1 MARFTVE
8 PDELRAASAR
18 VSTSGTD
25 VDAAGAAVW
34 ASSAALAWTPVAGA
48 YEDLVDSIA
57 VSLRNLAEAPSQL
70 AVALTTA
77 ATAYQVAD
85 ESATASMTLNRG

>member
-8 PDELRAASAR
+8 PEELRAAGAR
-18 VSTSGTD
+18 LSTSGTD

-34 ASSAALAWTPVAGA
+34 ASSGALAWTPVEGA
-48 YEDLVDSIA
+48 YEGLVDSVA

-70 AVALTTA
+70 ATALATA

-85 ESATASMTLNRG
+85 ESAIASMTLRRS